1 MPRLLRYVLRR
12 IGLALVT
19 LAGVVVFVFLLTH
32 ILPSNPAALRAGPL
46 ANAELIR
53 KYEREMGL
61 DQPLYV
67 QFTRYAGEILSGNLG
82 ESWKT
87 GQPVLKE
94 LGDRLPATLEL
105 AATAFAMALIVGVL
119 LGVLAAVY
127 AGTWIDQGVRLYAT
141 LGAAQ
146 ALFWLALLC
155 VHVFYY
161 SLGWAPAPLDRLT
174 IGVPEPPLVTGLFTV
189 DSLLAG
195 QFHTLLDALNHLWLP
210 ALVLAFVVSAP
221 IVKMT
226 RGSMLDTLNS
236 DFVRTARAIGVSR
249 RSVVVGDGLRN
260 AFIPILTMIGIVFGY
275 LIAGNVVVEKVF
287 SWAGIGQYA
296 WNALTIN
303 DFNAVQGFVIL
314 IAVIY
319 VGINLAIDLA
329 YGFIDPRIRLG

>member
-1 MPRLLRYVLRR
+1 MPYLLRYVLRR
-12 IGLALVT
+12 IGLAVVT
-19 LAGVVVFVFLLTH
+19 LAGVAVFVFLLTH

-46 ANAELIR
+46 ADAELIAR
-53 KYEREMGL
+53 YERDMGL
-61 DQPLYV
+61 DQPIYV
-67 QFTRYAGEILSGNLG
+67 QFGRYARELVAGNLG

-94 LGDRLPATLEL
+94 LGERMPATLEL
-105 AATAFAMALIVGVL
+105 AATAFLIALTVGL
-119 LGVLAAVY
+119 ALGVLAAVN
-127 AGTWIDQGVRLYAT
+127 AGNWIDQAVRLYAT

-146 ALFWLALLC
+146 ALFWLALLM

-161 SLGWAPAPLDRLT
+161 TLDWAPAPLDRLT
-174 IGVPEPPLVTGLFTV
+174 IGVAEPPLVTGWFTI

-195 QFHTLLDALNHLWLP
+195 QLDTLVDALNHLWLP
-210 ALVLAFVVSAP
+210 AVVLAFVVSAP

-226 RGSMLDTLNS
+226 RGSMLDILSS
-236 DFVRTARAIGVSR
+236 DFVRTARAIGVPR
-249 RSVVVGDGLRN
+249 RIIVVRDGLRN

-314 IAVIY
+314 IAVMY

-329 YGFIDPRIRLG
+329 YGFLDPRIRLG

>member
-1 MPRLLRYVLRR
+1 MPHLLRYVLRR
-12 IGLALVT
+12 IGLAVIT
-19 LAGVVVFVFLLTH
+19 LAGVAVFVFLLTH

-46 ANAELIR
+46 ANAELIAR
-53 KYEREMGL
+53 YERQMGL
-61 DQPLYV
+61 DQPVYV
-67 QFTRYAGEILSGNLG
+67 QFIRYAQELLSGNLG

-94 LGDRLPATLEL
+94 LGERLPATLEL
-105 AATAFAMALIVGVL
+105 AATAFLMALVVGL
-119 LGVLAAVY
+119 ALGVLAAVN
-127 AGTWIDQGVRLYAT
+127 AGNWIDQAVRLYAT

-146 ALFWLALLC
+146 ALFWLALLM

-161 SLGWAPAPLDRLT
+161 TLDWAPAPLDRLT
-174 IGVPEPPLVTGLFTV
+174 IGVAEPPLVTGLFTV
-189 DSLLAG
+189 DSLLAR
-195 QFHTLLDALNHLWLP
+195 QFDTFLNAVDHLWLP
-210 ALVLAFVVSAP
+210 AMVLAFVVSAP

-226 RGSMLDTLNS
+226 RGSMLDILNS
-236 DFVRTARAIGVSR
+236 DFVRTAKAIGVPR
-249 RSVVVGDGLRN
+249 RSVVVRDGLRN

-314 IAVIY
+314 IAVLY
-319 VGINLAIDLA
+319 VGLNLAIDLA
-329 YGFIDPRIRLG
+329 YGFLDPRIRLG